1 MDLGHAILSPS
12 ASSRWLSCPA
22 SVRMT
27 RDLESHVESIYAR
40 EGTQFHTLCE
50 LTARHRLLGGSDL
63 DYTRDF
69 LDWFLETEEEWHED
83 QLKYVEDWIAYL
95 EERLAGEEGATLF
108 LEERVDTGIPGC
120 WGTADAVILFST
132 HVHVID
138 IKYGAG
144 YRVSATENSQ
154 ARLYGLGVLNS
165 LITDPDNIDFV
176 TNTIWQPRMDN
187 VSQETLSV
195 VDLLRWRD
203 RVSPIAA
210 IALTEDAPFG
220 PSEEACRWCPIAGSC
235 APQMRHMLNKDY
247 GNPDLMTGDEMADAF
262 SRVTELKQWL
272 TAVEDASLKRAY
284 EEAGSV
290 PGFKVVRSGGRRT
303 ILDKEKAIE
312 TLVAAGFRMS
322 SVSSRTIANLGTL
335 DKLLGGA
342 ENLQEVLGDLLVKSE
357 GRLSLAPDSDP
368 RPPADA
374 VQDAVSDFADIST
387 KGEA

>member
-22 SVRMT
+22 SVRMA
-27 RDLESHVESIYAR
+27 RDLPAQEESIYAL

-50 LTARHRLLGGSDL
+50 LTARHRLLGGSDEE
-63 DYTRDF
+63 YTREY
-69 LDWFLETEEEWHED
+69 LDWFLETNEDWHED
-83 QLKYVEDWIAYL
+83 QLSYVEDWIVFL
-95 EERLAGEEGATLF
+95 EERLVGNPGATLF

-138 IKYGAG
+138 VKYGAG

-165 LITDPDNIDFV
+165 LVTTDDNIEFV

-187 VSQETLSV
+187 VSEETLSV
-195 VDLLRWRD
+195 ADLFSWAD
-203 RVSPIAA
+203 QVKPVAA

-220 PSEEACRWCPIAGSC
+220 PSEEACRWCPVAGSC
-235 APQMRHMLNKDY
+235 APRMRHMLNQDY
-247 GNPDLMTGDEMADAF
+247 GNPDLMTGEEMAAAF
-262 SRVTELKQWL
+262 LRIPELKAWL
-272 TAVEDASLKRAY
+272 TSVEDTALKRAY

-290 PGFKVVRSGGRRT
+290 PGLKVVRSGGRRV

-322 SVSSRTIANLGTL
+322 AVSTRSVATLGVL
-335 DKLLGGA
+335 DKLAGGPDK
-342 ENLQEVLGDLLVKSE
+342 LQEVLGDLLAKSE

-374 VQDAVSDFADIST
+374 VQDAMSDFADIST